1 MWPLP
6 PNPNPNPNPSALA
19 DKFSLPVPALLKSH
33 QVSTLGYALKVVEHR
48 WPTLG
53 TKATSVLG
61 ASGNLLA
68 TCRAAD
74 LESTKACRATEHFHR
89 WGDGGGGRV
98 LLEAGWVGKGQGAL
112 GRSDGGVQEWQGDLK
127 PVPCHRTRSEA
138 VGPGKP
144 KQA

>member
-6 PNPNPNPNPSALA
+6 PNPNPNPSALA

-74 LESTKACRATEHFHR
+74 LESTKACRATEHFPSWGVGEGAARSRMGGERPRSTWEVR
-89 WGDGGGGRV
+89 WGGAGVAGRP
-98 LLEAGWVGKGQGAL
+98 EAHPF
-112 GRSDGGVQEWQGDLK
+112 S
-127 PVPCHRTRSEA
+127 
-138 VGPGKP
+138 
-144 KQA
+144 